1 MTPMI
6 LTEEQSR
13 LIAQIAEPIE
23 VRDGQGRFLGV
34 FSPVSPADAE
44 ALAQVRKARAVGGPR
59 IPSAQVQAHLR
70 RLNEIRQ
77 TEPLDE
83 ARMLELLRRMQA
95 GEDV

>member
-1 MTPMI
+1 MTAMI
-6 LTEEQSR
+6 LTEEQEK
-13 LIAQIAEPIE
+13 LIAQVAEPVE
-23 VRDGQGRFLGV
+23 VRDTRGRFLGV
-34 FSPVSPADAE
+34 FSPVSPADAD
-44 ALAQVRKARAVGGPR
+44 ALAQVRKARAAGGPR

-95 GEDV
+95 GEEV